1 VNSPAL
7 IPRPE
12 AAYASQTL
20 VTDGS
25 KAARIRGLPHVTMNP
40 GPVEI
45 QRNIPPDRRIPTLDG
60 WRGIAVFMVILSHLE
75 AGYLVG
81 RNWGSSI
88 WNTGQHGVQIFF
100 VLSGYLI
107 TSTLLR
113 EQRIKLG
120 NFYLRRFF
128 RLMPAAWTYLLVLGL
143 LTLFT
148 HMKTLGG
155 DLWACLF
162 FFRNYIPETRTNT
175 CTEHFWSLSL
185 EEQFYLAW
193 PPVLALLGRKRAAI
207 AAAAAV
213 LAIAV
218 YRYFFIASTHNF
230 YSFQHTEFRA
240 DGLLV
245 GCLLALVLANEPARL
260 WLQRYARVVFWLCL
274 APLAWDIYKYSV
286 DGFMS
291 LNESI
296 LLALMIGSTSLEP
309 ATLPGRVLESQHL
322 KAVGIMSYSIY
333 LWQGLFFRA
342 NWGYLG
348 PLLFAASFML
358 SWRFLEQPG
367 IALGRRILARLERS
381 DSAESV
387 ALAS

>member
-1 VNSPAL
+1 MQ
-7 IPRPE
+7 IE
-12 AAYASQTL
+12 
-20 VTDGS
+20 
-25 KAARIRGLPHVTMNP
+25 
-40 GPVEI
+40 
-45 QRNIPPDRRIPTLDG
+45 RNIASDRRIPTLDG
-60 WRGIAVFMVILSHLE
+60 WRGIAVFLVILSHFE
-75 AGYLVG
+75 AGYLTG
-81 RNWGSSI
+81 RNWGPSI

-113 EQRIKLG
+113 EEQINLG
-120 NFYLRRFF
+120 SFYLRRLF
-128 RLMPAAWTYLLVLGL
+128 RLMPAAWTYLLVLGM

-148 HMKTLGG
+148 RMKTLGS
-155 DLWACLF
+155 DLWPCLF
-162 FFRNYIPETRTNT
+162 FFRNYIPETAANT

-193 PPVLALLGRKRAAI
+193 PPVLALLGRKWAGISAGAAAI
-207 AAAAAV
+207 
-213 LAIAV
+213 AIAV
-218 YRYFFIASTHNF
+218 YRFFFIAGTHNF

-245 GCLLALVLANEPARL
+245 GCLLALILANESASR
-260 WLQRYARVVFWLCL
+260 WLRRNGAVVFWLCL
-274 APLAWDIYKYSV
+274 APLAWDILSYSAG
-286 DGFMS
+286 GFMT

-296 LLALMIGSTSLEP
+296 LLALMIGSTSLQP
-309 ATLPGRVLESQHL
+309 QSLPGRMLESQHL

-342 NWGYLG
+342 NWGFLG
-348 PLLFAASFML
+348 PLLFSASFML

-367 IALGRRILARLERS
+367 IALGRRILGRIQRRS
-381 DSAESV
+381 SETI